1 MMTILFIMIGGGIG
15 AALRHGLFVLV
26 QGMSAGEFPAGT
38 MAVNLTGS
46 FFIGLLWGL
55 LEKVHLSPEF
65 RLFIFTGLLGGFTTF
80 SSFTRETAQLIK
92 IGQIKE
98 AVFYL
103 SASNI
108 LGVLL
113 VFIGF
118 ISAQHLLLV
127 FSK

>member
-1 MMTILFIMIGGGIG
+1 MAKILLIMIGGGMG

-26 QGMSAGEFPAGT
+26 QGMTAEEFPIGT

-55 LEKVHLSPEF
+55 LRDVHLSPEF

-92 IGQIKE
+92 VGQIKE
-98 AVFYL
+98 AAVYL
-103 SASNI
+103 GVSN
-108 LGVLL
+108 LFGVLL
-113 VFIGF
+113 VFVGF
-118 ISAQHLLLV
+118 LSAQHLLIA

>member
-1 MMTILFIMIGGGIG
+1 MIGGGIG
-15 AALRHGLFVLV
+15 AAFRHGLFVLV
-26 QGMSAGEFPAGT
+26 QGITHGEFPSGT

-46 FFIGLLWGL
+46 FLIGLLWGL

-92 IGQIKE
+92 TGHLKG
-98 AVFYL
+98 ALVYL
-103 SASNI
+103 GTSNV
-108 LGVLL
+108 LGVIL

-118 ISAQHLLLV
+118 MAAQHLLIT
-127 FSK
+127 FNNA